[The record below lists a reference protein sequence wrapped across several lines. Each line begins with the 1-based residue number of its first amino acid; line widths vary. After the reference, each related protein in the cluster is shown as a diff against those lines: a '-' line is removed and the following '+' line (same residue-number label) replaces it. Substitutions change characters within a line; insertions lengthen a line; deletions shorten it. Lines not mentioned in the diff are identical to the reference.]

1 MRIRTLKLNNN
12 MIKVD
17 LLVGG
22 KKYNV
27 TDNIKN
33 WDEIELTAKRKD
45 FGGVIRSFSNKFEFV
60 KNAYSLLE
68 AEYLNNYTKAS
79 AVLVVSVLNDSW
91 TYNEKFRCQLDFSSL
106 QSDGYVLSMNAIDN
120 SVASIINAN
129 KSQTYDIPV
138 PDLGGK
144 GLFYDRMLLNNKVYF
159 IVIPSGELSESTPDI
174 YPIEFFGNHEFPMGY
189 SDPNFPVK
197 RKIEPFD
204 IGEYAENSL
213 ELNPFI
219 KAMADIKVFVV
230 FKFNISLESLPTS
243 EPHYIPRLLFWIVN
257 DKNEKIEYFDIEYFS
272 EPKKKYIIDRSF
284 DLNLKNGYSLKLF
297 FDTGSLQTV
306 KATISNVK
314 EISVSYVARNESL
327 LIDVFTPDK
336 LLTSLLSK
344 MGLSVTGSVEPGNL
358 PIPWMISAE
367 SIRGLKEAKVHTS
380 FNKFAEWAKAVL
392 GYEYEITD
400 KEVVFRHLTKF
411 YDTGTVKQ
419 LEYVNNLDFSIND
432 GLIFSGVDVGYEK
445 KDYDEINGRD
455 EIHFTSN
462 YSTKININDNVL
474 KLISPY
480 RADCYGIEFLA
491 NKREE
496 DTKDDKSD
504 NDIFIVD
511 AKPMF
516 VNPDIPYLG
525 LNRSEQKPVGVLFPD
540 TIFNMNYSPRRMLL
554 ANKEHI
560 SACTD
565 TLEFTASN
573 GNADVQIEGVSE
585 KATVHIP
592 ERMFRIEEVKIDT
605 VGLSPFLP
613 GYKGIISF
621 AYTDRAY
628 QGFVLDITEKTG
640 KAQSTS
646 YVLMCRK
653 IE

>member
-1 MRIRTLKLNNN
+1 